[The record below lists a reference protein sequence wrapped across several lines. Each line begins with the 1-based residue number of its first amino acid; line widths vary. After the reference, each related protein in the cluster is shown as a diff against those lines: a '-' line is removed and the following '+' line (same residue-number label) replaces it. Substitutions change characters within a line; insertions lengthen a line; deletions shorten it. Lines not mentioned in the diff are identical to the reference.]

1 MSLFHKVKRVASLP
15 GFRLSALFVTGETKV
30 YDLEPLFDR
39 IKAFQLLEKHPTLF
53 EDVRVD
59 VGGCG
64 VVWNDDLDL
73 SCDELW
79 EYGSP
84 EHRAA

>member
-1 MSLFHKVKRVASLP
+1 MSLFHKVKRVTPLP
-15 GFRLSALFVTGETKV
+15 GFRLSVLFATGETKA
-30 YDLEPLFDR
+30 YDLEPLFGR
-39 IKAFQLLEKHPTLF
+39 IKAFQLLERRPSLF
-53 EDVRVD
+53 EDVQVD

-79 EYGSP
+79 EHGSP